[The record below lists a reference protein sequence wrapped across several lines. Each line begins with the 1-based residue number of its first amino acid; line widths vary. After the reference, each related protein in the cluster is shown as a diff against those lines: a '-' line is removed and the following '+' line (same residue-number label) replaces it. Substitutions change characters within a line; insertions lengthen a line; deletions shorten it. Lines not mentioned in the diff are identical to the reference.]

1 METIRQS
8 LPSKLARGRWDPG
21 LPRFRQRPWLKG
33 LLRQVSLYLGSNW
46 SGDLLGAFDW
56 LSGRGLA
63 AASRLAQSE
72 SPFPP

>member
-1 METIRQS
+1 M
-8 LPSKLARGRWDPG
+8 
-21 LPRFRQRPWLKG
+21 
-33 LLRQVSLYLGSNW
+33 RQVSLYLGSSW

-63 AASRLAQSE
+63 TASQSAQSE